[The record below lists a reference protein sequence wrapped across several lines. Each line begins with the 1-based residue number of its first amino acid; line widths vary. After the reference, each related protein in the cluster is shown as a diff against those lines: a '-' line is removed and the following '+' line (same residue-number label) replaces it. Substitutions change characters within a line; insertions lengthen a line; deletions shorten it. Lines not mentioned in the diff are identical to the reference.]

1 MNYEYIKGIQK
12 ESQKN
17 VKNMQII
24 RDRME
29 RTFLYRQN
37 EAQEGRLGVD
47 AITAKYPA
55 SQFTVVVST
64 KRADSVFFTFIS
76 FCLVKILVFRCL
88 MKQKEYLNWIWED
101 QLKNISPDVLSKIKK
116 LLASQLKLV
125 SEPLMQHL
133 KDEVYEI

>member
-1 MNYEYIKGIQK
+1 MNYIKGIQK

-55 SQFTVVVST
+55 FQFTVVVST
-64 KRADSVFFTFIS
+64 RRADSVFFTFIS
-76 FCLVKILVFRCL
+76 FCLVKILSFRCL
-88 MKQKEYLNWIWED
+88 MKQKEYLNWIW
-101 QLKNISPDVLSKIKK
+101 KIN
-116 LLASQLKLV
+116 
-125 SEPLMQHL
+125 
-133 KDEVYEI
+133 

>member
-1 MNYEYIKGIQK
+1 MNYIKEIQK

-37 EAQEGRLGVD
+37 EAQEGTLGVD
-47 AITAKYPA
+47 AIIAKYPA
-55 SQFTVVVST
+55 FQFTVVVST

-76 FCLVKILVFRCL
+76 FWLVKILAFRCL
-88 MKQKEYLNWIWED
+88 MKQKEYLNWIW
-101 QLKNISPDVLSKIKK
+101 KIN
-116 LLASQLKLV
+116 
-125 SEPLMQHL
+125 
-133 KDEVYEI
+133 

>member
-1 MNYEYIKGIQK
+1 MNYIKGIQK

-55 SQFTVVVST
+55 F
-64 KRADSVFFTFIS
+64 
-76 FCLVKILVFRCL
+76 
-88 MKQKEYLNWIWED
+88 
-101 QLKNISPDVLSKIKK
+101 
-116 LLASQLKLV
+116 
-125 SEPLMQHL
+125 
-133 KDEVYEI
+133 